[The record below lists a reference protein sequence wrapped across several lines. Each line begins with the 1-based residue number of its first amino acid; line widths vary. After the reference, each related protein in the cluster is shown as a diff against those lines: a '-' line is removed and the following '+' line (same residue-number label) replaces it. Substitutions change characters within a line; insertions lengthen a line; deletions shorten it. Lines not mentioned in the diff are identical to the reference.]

1 MSAPEDLA
9 SAKYVSFTTF
19 RRSGDAV
26 PTATWLVPLDDGRV
40 GFWTS
45 SRSGKAKRLAH
56 TSRVTLQPSDQRGRV
71 VAGTGVVDG
80 TAETV
85 TGGPA
90 FDEVVAKV
98 KAKYGFMTT
107 VSKVLNRIGHLG
119 KGDFPYGDV
128 VVLVTLPDS

>member
-1 MSAPEDLA
+1 MSAPDSLA
-9 SAKYVSFTTF
+9 SAKYMSFTTF

-26 PTATWLVPLDDGRV
+26 PTATWLVPLADGRL
-40 GFWTS
+40 GFWAS

-71 VAGTGVVDG
+71 TAGTRAVEG
-80 TAETV
+80 TAEMV
-85 TGGPA
+85 TDGPA
-90 FDEVVAKV
+90 FDEVVAAV
-98 KAKYGFMTT
+98 KAKYGVMTT

-128 VVLVTLPDS
+128 VVLVTVPGN